1 MLWRD
6 RLTPPDMVLRAPFD
20 ALSGGSTSPN
30 RTPQEA
36 RQGRAEGRAERALG
50 TTAKSVR
57 HSEGRSDRFRHQRH
71 AAKLL
76 GGKAR
81 VGLCRW
87 SVVSKSAGVDMVAS
101 SYGDGQSDRVHYE
114 GLQTCGSVWSCPCC
128 GARISETRRDEMN
141 RLLSWARSQGYRVM
155 MLTLTARHGREDDLA
170 ELLERMKDAKQ
181 RWARH
186 RAYSRIKPDMI
197 GSVTATE
204 VTGGGAHGWHPHFHV
219 IVILDGDVDLTPLQD
234 AWLASLRGA
243 GLDGA
248 GAAFQAQGADA
259 AGNYIAKWGAAE
271 ELTLSQRKKGRGRT
285 GRTPAQLLA
294 ASCDEG
300 DRVAGHL
307 WAEYATVFHGRR
319 QLVWSRGLKAL
330 AGVGEVDDQEAAQ
343 DQQQDGQVETARANI
358 PHQVWRDDVA
368 ARRADR
374 RAELLDRAEE
384 VGPDQA
390 ATELTAGHVPGELI
404 EEDREQWQPRPGGLA
419 ERAMV
424 TIRKPARSL
433 PGSPDLDMD
442 IEIVTQWGIYEE
454 NADRGGDAAVRPPG
468 REASRRGEQAG
479 ADRVS
484 RGEPSGG
491 GRNPGDGRC
500 SEAALRGG
508 GSRQERRGAG
518 HLLLPG

>member
-1 MLWRD
+1 MSCCSKN
-6 RLTPPDMVLRAPFD
+6 TPQNAVARAPFD
-20 ALSGGSTSPN
+20 LSGGGSCRPN
-30 RTPQEA
+30 HSGNTPRNEA
-36 RQGRAEGRAERALG
+36 SEASLG
-50 TTAKSVR
+50 STAKSVR
-57 HSEGRSDRFRHQRH
+57 HFSSEDQENKGYRENRGVRFRHQRH
-71 AAKLL
+71 AAALL

-87 SVVSKSAGVDMVAS
+87 SVVSKTVGVDMVAS
-101 SYGDGQSDRVHYE
+101 SYADGKPDRVHYE

-141 RLLSWARSQGYRVM
+141 QLLTWARGQGYRVM
-155 MLTLTARHGREDDLA
+155 MLTLTARHGRDDDLA

-186 RAYSRIKPDMI
+186 RSYRRIKDRMI

-204 VTGGGAHGWHPHFHV
+204 VTGGGQHGWHPHFHV
-219 IVILDGDVDLTPLQD
+219 IVILEGDAELTTLRD

-294 ASCDEG
+294 ASCDEA
-300 DRVAGHL
+300 DRQAGHL

-330 AGVGEVDDQEAAQ
+330 AGVGEIDDQQAAQ
-343 DQQQDGQVETARANI
+343 DQQQDGQIETARVNI
-358 PHQVWRDDVA
+358 PHLVWRGDVA
-368 ARRADR
+368 ARRTDR

-384 VGPDQA
+384 VGPEEA
-390 ATELTAGHVPGELI
+390 AAELVAGHMPGDLI
-404 EEDREQWQPRPGGLA
+404 ESETPQYRPRPGGLA
-419 ERAMV
+419 AAAM
-424 TIRKPARSL
+424 
-433 PGSPDLDMD
+433 
-442 IEIVTQWGIYEE
+442 
-454 NADRGGDAAVRPPG
+454 AAVRRP
-468 REASRRGEQAG
+468 S
-479 ADRVS
+479 S
-484 RGEPSGG
+484 KGEPHDRISGDKQSG
-491 GRNPGDGRC
+491 AGPGDLPAR
-500 SEAALRGG
+500 RP
-508 GSRQERRGAG
+508 GSG
-518 HLLLPG
+518 LSPGSQGPA